1 MSVRRFVLLLV
12 CIAAAASVSAR
23 EISQASPEK
32 LGFSVARFAKVTEFM
47 NAEVQQG
54 TMIGGMGLIARDGK
68 IVYQQTYG
76 MADREA
82 GRLMEEDAIFRIY
95 SMTKP
100 ITGVALMMLF
110 EEGKF
115 KLSDPVAMYLPELA
129 NLQVAL
135 STAETGSTSNGIVTR
150 SHGQTDESLIGQ
162 TRQPARQP
170 TIRDLMLHTA
180 GFTYGVFG
188 DTEVDRLYNQLR
200 AKGDMSLEQYVI
212 ELGKLPLQYEPGA
225 KWHYSISVD
234 IQGRLIE
241 VLSGMKFS
249 DFLQQ
254 RIFAPLDMADTSFV
268 VPVEKRPRLA
278 QLYQPKGNVGAD
290 FLAMTRSAELEV
302 ASPWISAGYF
312 GMNEFES
319 GGAGLVSTMRDYLRF
334 TQLLLNEGELD
345 GVRILAPK
353 TVQLMTANHVAHLPV
368 PYGTQGYGYGL
379 GFGIHVDPGALGIIG
394 SPGEYSWGGAAG
406 TRFWVDPVEG
416 VIGIFMSQTLP
427 NRMRLADHFKVLT
440 YAAMTESRVSP

>member
-1 MSVRRFVLLLV
+1 MKAQFFVMLFAFVFLTNPI
-12 CIAAAASVSAR
+12 CAQEMAERPA
-23 EISQASPEK
+23 QD
-32 LGFSVARFAKVTEFM
+32 LGFSKARLAKLTDFM
-47 NAEVQQG
+47 NAEVQRG
-54 TMIGGMGLIARDGK
+54 SMVGGMGLIARHGH
-68 IVYQQTYG
+68 IVYFQTYG

-82 GRLMEEDAIFRIY
+82 GRPMEDDAILRIY

-110 EEGKF
+110 EEGAF

-129 NLQVAL
+129 NLRVAL
-135 STAETGSTSNGIVTR
+135 STADTGSTSDGIITR
-150 SHGQTDESLIGQ
+150 SHGQTDPRLIGQ

-212 ELGKLPLQYEPGA
+212 ELGKLPLQYDPGTQ
-225 KWHYSISVD
+225 WHYSISVD

-241 VLSGMKFS
+241 VLSGMRFS

-254 RIFAPLDMADTSFV
+254 RIFTPLDMPDTGFV
-268 VPVEKRPRLA
+268 VPETKRPRLA
-278 QLYQPKGNVGAD
+278 QLYKPKGNGGAD
-290 FLAMTRSAELEV
+290 FLSGTLSPELEV
-302 ASPWISAGYF
+302 ADPWISAGYL
-312 GMNEFES
+312 GLRKFES

-334 TQLLLNEGELD
+334 TQMLLNEGELD
-345 GVRILAPK
+345 GTRILAPK
-353 TVQLMTANHVAHLPV
+353 TIQLMTANHVGHLPV
-368 PYGTQGYGYGL
+368 PYGIQGYGYGL

-416 VIGIFMSQTLP
+416 VIGIFMTQSLP
-427 NRMRLADHFKVLT
+427 NEMRLADNFKALT
-440 YAAMTESRVSP
+440 YAAMTESRVRP